1 MNGAHNQM
9 STNLTS
15 TASTLPMQL
24 ARIMAIL
31 LFPFTVMGQEL
42 GEPLTGPEILPET
55 VQIEHSLFANC
66 ALLNTGSVF
75 CWDTRVPLISTFENF
90 ITDIAS
96 FSELNAALNNDIAS
110 ITLDSVHLCGI
121 GRVSGIACVAAL
133 GRSSSAN
140 GEVAFPPEPEASY
153 LSISDLGPNNSP
165 SVCGIQTDNR
175 VVCWG
180 STLSGSNNIAN
191 VPPEAA
197 FLQQVDVDFTR
208 ACGIDLNNALVCWG
222 RSRLNGGVDAHFG
235 DVDITTIGPVKQVS
249 LGRLGAC
256 VIDMNDRLECFVE
269 FSSFTDIFADV
280 TFSSIEVSETFQ
292 FSNRNVL
299 CYETTSGEKDCQELT
314 VTEDS
319 ASSESILSSDAD
331 VRLISSRNGVCY
343 ISTDEVMTCTG
354 RQGLFEQNPFPTA
367 PQNLNVNFFSDIQAE
382 LTWARPTADP
392 MADDFAS
399 GYEIFRDGVF
409 IARLP
414 VVTSFIDSNTN
425 PDADYEVRATRG
437 LIAGTSAFVNAE
449 GMGSSELPLVP
460 ATPAQPTE
468 PTTPTIPGDGSIEIE
483 LTGTVYSSSAL
494 ELFYNPTQGA
504 NSALRY
510 NILRDGALIRENS
523 PATSQFEAGL
533 EVNTSYLYEVEAVF
547 DGNIVATNN
556 ITLTTFDDGSGSASA
571 PPVALPE
578 SASPSVV
585 NIMLS
590 GAVYSPSALELFW
603 NRSPVANVTYNIF
616 RDGVLVRERSP
627 AVSHFSGQL
636 PPNNTFVFEVVAL
649 LDGDAVASSTIEI
662 DTRSR
667 SVSEPIFSGP
677 QQSDIAPLEDTET
690 PSTQITSDV
699 SNLIAGTVTF
709 SGRANDENGSGV
721 DRVFVSVRNND
732 GLFYYDGAFRPEDTE
747 NFRHLNVATGTDRW
761 TINFPLPAGTYEVTA
776 RARDSARNQ
785 NPRVRDRRTVVV
797 LPRNNIPS
805 ADSGTFVQGNAL
817 VFPDDG
823 YYQVQT
829 ADGSRNICEGERS
842 CEVPDGTYIVINHST
857 GGRFDNIVV
866 GIGGTAGSSRSG
878 SASGN

>member
-42 GEPLTGPEILPET
+42 GEPLTGPEILP
-55 VQIEHSLFANC
+55 
-66 ALLNTGSVF
+66 
-75 CWDTRVPLISTFENF
+75 
-90 ITDIAS
+90 DIAS

-343 ISTDEVMTCTG
+343 ISTDEVMTWMTLLLATKYSVMAFLS
-354 RQGLFEQNPFPTA
+354 RAYLWSLVSSIAIQTLMQTMKFE
-367 PQNLNVNFFSDIQAE
+367 
-382 LTWARPTADP
+382 
-392 MADDFAS
+392 
-399 GYEIFRDGVF
+399 
-409 IARLP
+409 
-414 VVTSFIDSNTN
+414 
-425 PDADYEVRATRG
+425 
-437 LIAGTSAFVNAE
+437 
-449 GMGSSELPLVP
+449 PL
-460 ATPAQPTE
+460 AA
-468 PTTPTIPGDGSIEIE
+468 
-483 LTGTVYSSSAL
+483 
-494 ELFYNPTQGA
+494 
-504 NSALRY
+504 
-510 NILRDGALIRENS
+510 
-523 PATSQFEAGL
+523 
-533 EVNTSYLYEVEAVF
+533 
-547 DGNIVATNN
+547 
-556 ITLTTFDDGSGSASA
+556 
-571 PPVALPE
+571 
-578 SASPSVV
+578 
-585 NIMLS
+585 
-590 GAVYSPSALELFW
+590 
-603 NRSPVANVTYNIF
+603 
-616 RDGVLVRERSP
+616 
-627 AVSHFSGQL
+627 
-636 PPNNTFVFEVVAL
+636 
-649 LDGDAVASSTIEI
+649 
-662 DTRSR
+662 
-667 SVSEPIFSGP
+667 
-677 QQSDIAPLEDTET
+677 
-690 PSTQITSDV
+690 
-699 SNLIAGTVTF
+699 
-709 SGRANDENGSGV
+709 
-721 DRVFVSVRNND
+721 
-732 GLFYYDGAFRPEDTE
+732 
-747 NFRHLNVATGTDRW
+747 
-761 TINFPLPAGTYEVTA
+761 
-776 RARDSARNQ
+776 
-785 NPRVRDRRTVVV
+785 
-797 LPRNNIPS
+797 
-805 ADSGTFVQGNAL
+805 
-817 VFPDDG
+817 
-823 YYQVQT
+823 
-829 ADGSRNICEGERS
+829 
-842 CEVPDGTYIVINHST
+842 
-857 GGRFDNIVV
+857 
-866 GIGGTAGSSRSG
+866 
-878 SASGN
+878 

>member
-1 MNGAHNQM
+1 
-9 STNLTS
+9 
-15 TASTLPMQL
+15 
-24 ARIMAIL
+24 
-31 LFPFTVMGQEL
+31 
-42 GEPLTGPEILPET
+42 
-55 VQIEHSLFANC
+55 
-66 ALLNTGSVF
+66 
-75 CWDTRVPLISTFENF
+75 
-90 ITDIAS
+90 
-96 FSELNAALNNDIAS
+96 
-110 ITLDSVHLCGI
+110 
-121 GRVSGIACVAAL
+121 L

-180 STLSGSNNIAN
+180 STLSGSNNVAN

-319 ASSESILSSDAD
+319 ASSESILSSDAN

-367 PQNLNVNFFSDIQAE
+367 PQNLNVNFFSDTQAE

-392 MADDFAS
+392 MA
-399 GYEIFRDGVF
+399 
-409 IARLP
+409 
-414 VVTSFIDSNTN
+414 NTN

-510 NILRDGALIRENS
+510 KIAL
-523 PATSQFEAGL
+523 Q
-533 EVNTSYLYEVEAVF
+533 
-547 DGNIVATNN
+547 
-556 ITLTTFDDGSGSASA
+556 
-571 PPVALPE
+571 
-578 SASPSVV
+578 
-585 NIMLS
+585 
-590 GAVYSPSALELFW
+590 
-603 NRSPVANVTYNIF
+603 
-616 RDGVLVRERSP
+616 
-627 AVSHFSGQL
+627 
-636 PPNNTFVFEVVAL
+636 
-649 LDGDAVASSTIEI
+649 
-662 DTRSR
+662 
-667 SVSEPIFSGP
+667 
-677 QQSDIAPLEDTET
+677 
-690 PSTQITSDV
+690 
-699 SNLIAGTVTF
+699 
-709 SGRANDENGSGV
+709 
-721 DRVFVSVRNND
+721 RV
-732 GLFYYDGAFRPEDTE
+732 
-747 NFRHLNVATGTDRW
+747 
-761 TINFPLPAGTYEVTA
+761 
-776 RARDSARNQ
+776 
-785 NPRVRDRRTVVV
+785 
-797 LPRNNIPS
+797 
-805 ADSGTFVQGNAL
+805 
-817 VFPDDG
+817 
-823 YYQVQT
+823 
-829 ADGSRNICEGERS
+829 
-842 CEVPDGTYIVINHST
+842 
-857 GGRFDNIVV
+857 
-866 GIGGTAGSSRSG
+866 SSRRG
-878 SASGN
+878 WK